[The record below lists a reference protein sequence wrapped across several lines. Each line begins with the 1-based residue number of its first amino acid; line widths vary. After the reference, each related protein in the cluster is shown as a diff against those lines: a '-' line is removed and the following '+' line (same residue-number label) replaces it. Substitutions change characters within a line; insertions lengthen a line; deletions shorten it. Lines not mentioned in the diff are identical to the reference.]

1 MKLQI
6 NTINSVNAVLLFFSC
21 GFLICVY
28 ILLSSV
34 FKLMKIY
41 GDVSLE
47 KSNGCAYFM
56 LKGECVHCW

>member
-1 MKLQI
+1 
-6 NTINSVNAVLLFFSC
+6 LLFFSC